1 MTQSRIQNAPG
12 LSVLAHR
19 VATHG
24 RFKAD
29 MLAALGRQPEL
40 RALTTRQDSDPS
52 IALIDAWA
60 SVLDVLTFY
69 QERIANEGYLRTA
82 TERRSVLELA
92 RAIGY
97 ELQRGVAASTH
108 VVFGLSSLA
117 GSPNSVQLAA
127 GIRVQSV
134 PGPDEAPQTFETA
147 LAIEARPEW
156 NLSRPKA
163 GEVVLPRR
171 GTSQIWVRGVS
182 NQIAPGDGLLVVGA
196 AGLSVLDER
205 NWCFR
210 HVKQV
215 TTVLPAV
222 ATLDPKAGSSAIVL
236 DRSLS
241 DNLHDVTQGTRVFV
255 FRQRAAVFGY
265 NAPDWR
271 SMSSKIQKA
280 YTGDLEGTFS
290 DWPRFNI
297 AYEEPPPKPPAAARA
312 PDPMLPIVVGPGAD
326 PLDTIYLDALYPK
339 LVPGS
344 WVLLSAA
351 NETALYSVAEAS
363 EASKSDFTLTSK
375 VTRLTLERATLLE
388 DFGQASLREIR
399 VYAQSEALELAPTPL
414 TAPVSGLSVDL
425 DRPVDGL
432 PPGRIVVVT
441 GADAD
446 SGAPVS
452 EVAQLAS
459 TELVAGATRLRLSS
473 ALAYRYRRDSMNLY
487 ANVALATHGQT
498 GWEILGSGDASKAF
512 QRFTLKQKPLTQ
524 VSAANAAGS
533 SSTLSVR
540 VNDLLWQEVPSLYG
554 CGPSD
559 RVYTT
564 RVADD
569 GTVTVAFG
577 DGVTGARP
585 SSGVENISATY
596 RVGIGA
602 QGNLGPGQLSLL
614 LTRPLGLDSV
624 INPLPASGGADPHTL
639 DEARQNAPYTVLTLD
654 RIVSLLDFENF
665 AAAFAGVGKAQ
676 AALVWNEGRQIVH
689 VTIAGG
695 DGAEV
700 PAGSSLLQNLSAALD
715 AARET
720 DLPLMVASYRPVPFR
735 IEAGLLLAQ
744 EYLVDSV
751 VAAAQAALVAAFGF
765 GRRSF
770 GQGVSKSEVLAVLQ
784 SVEGVTAVDLD
795 ALYRSGEPRT
805 LAASLSAQRAVAI
818 EAAIAPAELLTLG
831 SDGIS
836 LRQL

>member
-1 MTQSRIQNAPG
+1 MAQNRIQNAPG
-12 LSVLAHR
+12 LSMLAHR

-52 IALIDAWA
+52 IALVDAWA

-108 VVFGLSSLA
+108 LVFGLSSLA
-117 GSPNSVQLAA
+117 GSPKSIQLAS

-134 PGPDEAPQTFETA
+134 PGPDEAPQTFETVE
-147 LAIEARPEW
+147 AIEARPEW

-171 GTSQIWVRGVS
+171 GASQIWVRGVS
-182 NQIAPGDGLLVVGA
+182 NQITPGDGVLVVGA
-196 AGLSVLDER
+196 AGLSVLDDR
-205 NWCFR
+205 NWSFR
-210 HVKQV
+210 YVKQV
-215 TTVLPAV
+215 TTLLPPL
-222 ATLDPKAGSSAIVL
+222 ATLDPKAGSTVIEL
-236 DRSLS
+236 DGPLS
-241 DNLHDVTQGTRVFV
+241 STLHDVAAGTRVFV
-255 FRQRAAVFGY
+255 FRQRAALFGH

-271 SMSSKIQKA
+271 SMSNKIQKA
-280 YTGDLEGTFS
+280 YTEGLEGAFS
-290 DWPRFNI
+290 NWPRFNI
-297 AYEEPPPKPPAAARA
+297 AYEEPPPKPLAATRA
-312 PDPMLPIVVGPGAD
+312 PDPNLPTIPGPETAS
-326 PLDTIYLDALYPK
+326 LDTIFLDALYPK
-339 LVPGS
+339 LVPDS
-344 WVLLSAA
+344 WVLLSTS
-351 NETALYSVAEAS
+351 NERALYSVAEAS
-363 EASKSDFTLTSK
+363 ESAKTDFTLTSK

-399 VYAQSEALELAPTPL
+399 VFVQSEALELAPTPL
-414 TAPVSGLSVDL
+414 TAPVSGRSVDL
-425 DRPVDGL
+425 DRLLDGL
-432 PPGRIVVVT
+432 PPGRSVVIT

-446 SGAPVS
+446 SGAAVS
-452 EVAQLAS
+452 EVARLAS
-459 TELVAGATRLRLSS
+459 AEPVGGATRLRLSS
-473 ALAYRYRRDSMNLY
+473 PLAYRYRRDSMTLH
-487 ANVALATHGQT
+487 ANVAWATHGQT
-498 GWEILGSGDASKAF
+498 GWEILGSGDAGKAF
-512 QRFTLKQKPLTQ
+512 QKFTLKQKPLTQ

-540 VNDLLWQEVPSLYG
+540 VNELLWQEVPSLYG

-569 GTVTVAFG
+569 GAVTVAFG

-585 SSGVENISATY
+585 SSGIENITAAY

-602 QGNLGPGQLSLL
+602 QGNLEPGQLSLL
-614 LTRPLGLDSV
+614 LTRPLGLESV
-624 INPLPASGGADPHTL
+624 VNPLPASGGADPHTL

-654 RIVSLLDFENF
+654 RVVSRLDFENF
-665 AAAFAGVGKAQ
+665 AASFAGVGKAQ
-676 AALVWNEGRQIVH
+676 AALVWSDGRQVVH

-695 DGAEV
+695 EGAEV
-700 PAGSSLLQNLSAALD
+700 PAGSSLLVNLSAALD

-720 DLPLMVASYRPVPFR
+720 DLPLLVASYRPVPFR
-735 IEAGLLLAQ
+735 VEAGLLIEK
-744 EYLVDSV
+744 EYLADQVMT
-751 VAAAQAALVAAFGF
+751 AAHAALVAAFAF

-770 GQGVSKSEVLAVLQ
+770 GQGVTKSEVLAVLQ

-795 ALYRSGEPRT
+795 ALYRSGEPRS
-805 LAASLSAQRAVAI
+805 LAASLSARRAVAI
-818 EAAIAPAELLTLG
+818 EGEIAPAELLTLG